1 MNKTE
6 LESKTKLYTLYLN
19 FEDSESRKN
28 WIVDCNIDVD
38 SLNIEC
44 DILRK
49 SEYPRQDEII
59 DALLYEDLEKLEV
72 IKQKRAEVDQKYPRV
87 NLD

>member
-49 SEYPRQDEII
+49 SEYPRQEEII
-59 DALLYEDLEKLEV
+59 DALLYEDLEKLEE

>member
-6 LESKTKLYTLYLN
+6 LEFKTKLYTLYLN

>member
-6 LESKTKLYTLYLN
+6 LEFKTKLYTLYLN
-19 FEDSESRKN
+19 FEDSEGRKN

-49 SEYPRQDEII
+49 SEYPRQEEII
-59 DALLYEDLEKLEV
+59 DALLYEDLEKLEE